1 MGLLS
6 LTKGELAG
14 FGEGLREDRLRR
26 EDREEKSRLLAEQR
40 EYDSEVRK
48 QAQADQIEL
57 LKIRFGIE
65 QQEAARLNDELT
77 EKGVNAVY
85 SALGSKLPA
94 SARASVYNLLAGK
107 AYTPESFVEAWSS
120 GKIKWNE
127 ATKNARY
134 SLGSMEEMSAYWT
147 QLEQEYDLPAGYL
160 ATTASIESSLGKNM
174 SNNVSSAKG
183 LFAFIDTTAKQYD
196 VDVYDWKSSS
206 LGAAKLAAANKKSLQ
221 ERLNRT
227 NITGAELYLAHQQG
241 AGGAASLLSRPTAM
255 AVDVVG
261 TKAIS
266 NNVPSDKK
274 GTTFTAQQFSDLYVD
289 KYESNRK
296 QVEQYV
302 NTPLMAGP
310 VAIANRSVD
319 VEEPTGKYGFE
330 VQSAGAIEDVY
341 KYLAPYKDNK
351 AVLQSIAADENQSIP
366 LRNAA
371 RLMLEGVNNNED
383 MSWGDWIEKN
393 KIETLA
399 DARGAITWLEQS
411 QSSKLSDTER
421 ADALKYVRE
430 KELDFIEEAAK
441 NALGEGE
448 KVRFYPLNEDGSISM
463 SADLIV
469 YDASEGAYKST
480 VSDTTYTKEDIAN
493 GMIALKGEEPRK
505 TMVQFKTTIDDLAG
519 FMAQAELGTVGM
531 LRLRSLVE
539 NNPDSSNKYNQFLSA
554 IENEVDM
561 LVDAFNYQTG
571 NRQNITGPT
580 REAFVVNA
588 ISNINLFKDLKGIDK
603 EIAQLTLSAAY
614 DLAASKGSKG
624 QALSDK
630 ELKANLEAMG
640 VGRPADQRLRLINSA
655 VLQLVGNF
663 ESKRSAT
670 YNSIPWINDKHEA
683 MVQGKSYTIK
693 VGDYITNRLPDND
706 LFDGQM
712 LLQQFE
718 KARRG
723 DTTVASRDVTPQTEE
738 KNVTPLTDEQ
748 MNQKFDAYLQ
758 SRAYADDMK
767 MLSKV
772 TAMPIEQQR
781 KWLQIKAKTIFGQ
794 LDTGMTGKLAT
805 AYGID

>member
-40 EYDSEVRK
+40 AYDKEVRE
-48 QAQADQIEL
+48 QAQKDQIEL
-57 LKIRFGIE
+57 LKTKFGLE
-65 QQEAARLNDELT
+65 EQEAARLQAELIK
-77 EKGVNAVY
+77 KGVNAVY

-94 SARASVYNLLAGK
+94 SARTSVYNLLDGGV
-107 AYTPESFVEAWSS
+107 YTPESFVEAWSS

-127 ATKNARY
+127 STKNARY

-147 QLEQEYDLPAGYL
+147 QLEQEYDLPSGFL

-183 LFAFIDTTAKQYD
+183 MFAFIDSTAKQYD

-227 NITGAELYLAHQQG
+227 DITGAELYLAHQQG

-274 GTTFTAQQFSDLYVD
+274 GTTFTAQQFSDLYFD

-319 VEEPTGKYGFE
+319 VQEPTGKYGFE
-330 VQSAGAIEDVY
+330 VQSAGEIEDVY

-351 AVLQSIAADENQSIP
+351 PVLQSIAADENQSIP

-371 RLMLEGVNNNED
+371 RLMLDGMNSNED

-411 QSSKLSDTER
+411 QSSKLTDTER

-430 KELDFIEEAAK
+430 KELYFIKEAANK
-441 NALGEGE
+441 ALGEGE

-463 SADLIV
+463 SADIIV
-469 YDASEGAYKST
+469 YDANEGAYKST
-480 VSDTTYTKEDIAN
+480 VNGTKYTKDDIAN

-505 TMVQFKTTIDDLAG
+505 TMVQFKTTIEKVSDIVG
-519 FMAQAELGTVGM
+519 QAELSATGL
-531 LRLRSLVE
+531 LRLRNLVE
-539 NNPDSSNKYNQFLSA
+539 QNPQASNKYIQFLSA
-554 IENEVDM
+554 VENEVD
-561 LVDAFNYQTG
+561 LIVEAFNAQTNDHQVFNG
-571 NRQNITGPT
+571 ET
-580 REAFVVNA
+580 RDGFVMQA
-588 ISNINLFKDLKGIDK
+588 ISNIDMFKDLKGIDK
-603 EIAQLTLSAAY
+603 EIAQLTLYGAY
-614 DLAASKGSKG
+614 DLAASKGSRG

-630 ELKANLEAMG
+630 ELKANLEALG
-640 VGRPADQRLRLINSA
+640 VGLKAEQRLRLINSSITT
-655 VLQLVGNF
+655 LLNNF
-663 ESKRSAT
+663 ESLRNTT
-670 YNSIPWINDKHEA
+670 YESIPWINDKHEQ
-683 MVQGKSYTIK
+683 MVQGKPYTIE
-693 VGDYITNRLPDND
+693 VNTYIQSRLPKNT
-706 LFDGQM
+706 FYDGQM
-712 LLQQFE
+712 LLQQLE
-718 KARRG
+718 KAKRG
-723 DTTVASRDVTPQTEE
+723 ETTVASQ
-738 KNVTPLTDEQ
+738 NVTPLTEEQ
-748 MNQKFDAYLQ
+748 INQKLAEYQQ
-758 SRAYADDMK
+758 SQAFVSDKKSAEK
-767 MLSKV
+767 VKQLSIAEKR
-772 TAMPIEQQR
+772 T
-781 KWLQIKAKTIFGQ
+781 WLRIKAKTIFGYY
-794 LDTGMTGKLAT
+794 DADSPTMMGDLAT
-805 AYGID
+805 VYGLE

>member
-351 AVLQSIAADENQSIP
+351 AVLQSIAAW
-366 LRNAA
+366 LCHARA
-371 RLMLEGVNNNED
+371 RLL
-383 MSWGDWIEKN
+383 
-393 KIETLA
+393 
-399 DARGAITWLEQS
+399 
-411 QSSKLSDTER
+411 
-421 ADALKYVRE
+421 
-430 KELDFIEEAAK
+430 
-441 NALGEGE
+441 
-448 KVRFYPLNEDGSISM
+448 
-463 SADLIV
+463 
-469 YDASEGAYKST
+469 
-480 VSDTTYTKEDIAN
+480 
-493 GMIALKGEEPRK
+493 
-505 TMVQFKTTIDDLAG
+505 
-519 FMAQAELGTVGM
+519 
-531 LRLRSLVE
+531 
-539 NNPDSSNKYNQFLSA
+539 
-554 IENEVDM
+554 
-561 LVDAFNYQTG
+561 
-571 NRQNITGPT
+571 
-580 REAFVVNA
+580 
-588 ISNINLFKDLKGIDK
+588 
-603 EIAQLTLSAAY
+603 
-614 DLAASKGSKG
+614 
-624 QALSDK
+624 
-630 ELKANLEAMG
+630 
-640 VGRPADQRLRLINSA
+640 
-655 VLQLVGNF
+655 
-663 ESKRSAT
+663 
-670 YNSIPWINDKHEA
+670 
-683 MVQGKSYTIK
+683 
-693 VGDYITNRLPDND
+693 
-706 LFDGQM
+706 
-712 LLQQFE
+712 
-718 KARRG
+718 
-723 DTTVASRDVTPQTEE
+723 
-738 KNVTPLTDEQ
+738 
-748 MNQKFDAYLQ
+748 
-758 SRAYADDMK
+758 
-767 MLSKV
+767 
-772 TAMPIEQQR
+772 
-781 KWLQIKAKTIFGQ
+781 
-794 LDTGMTGKLAT
+794 
-805 AYGID
+805 

>member
-48 QAQADQIEL
+48 QAQADAIEL
-57 LKIRFGIE
+57 LRTRLGLE
-65 QQEAARLNDELT
+65 QQEAARLNDQLT

-134 SLGSMEEMSAYWT
+134 SLGTTGEMAAYWS
-147 QLEQEYDLPAGYL
+147 QLEQEYDLPTGFL
-160 ATTASIESSLGKNM
+160 ATTASIESSLGKKM
-174 SNNVSSAKG
+174 STGLSSAKG
-183 LFAFIDTTAKQYD
+183 LFAFTDGTAEEYG

-206 LGAAKLAAANKKSLQ
+206 LGAAKYAADNKKRLQ
-221 ERLNRT
+221 QRFGNRE
-227 NITGAELYLAHQQG
+227 ISGEDLYLAHQQG
-241 AGGAASLLSRPTAM
+241 AGGAMSLLSRPTAM
-255 AVDVVG
+255 AIDVVG
-261 TKAIS
+261 AEAVN
-266 NNVPSDKK
+266 NNVSDSEKAA
-274 GTTFTAQQFSDLYVD
+274 TFTAQQFSDLWVN
-289 KYESNRK
+289 KYQSHRK
-296 QVEQYV
+296 QVEQYI
-302 NTPLMAGP
+302 NTPFMPEPVEVAGP
-310 VAIANRSVD
+310 SVD
-319 VEEPTGKYGFE
+319 VQEPTGKYGFE

-371 RLMLEGVNNNED
+371 RLMLDGVNNNED

-421 ADALKYVRE
+421 KDALKYVRE

-448 KVRFYPLNEDGSISM
+448 KVRFYPLNEDGYTSM

-571 NRQNITGPT
+571 NRQNITGST

-663 ESKRSAT
+663 ESKRAAT

-723 DTTVASRDVTPQTEE
+723 DTTVAS
-738 KNVTPLTDEQ
+738 
-748 MNQKFDAYLQ
+748 
-758 SRAYADDMK
+758 
-767 MLSKV
+767 SKV
-772 TAMPIEQQR
+772 VEGGDTAFVGQLTAENREQLAAR
-781 KWLQIKAKTIFGQ
+781 YDLGDIPDGAQIKIQNGTVTVVSQ
-794 LDTGMTGKLAT
+794 
-805 AYGID
+805 